1 MIDDLLERLHHY
13 FLNRPKRLVALGSA
27 VWNIALG
34 WFAVGL
40 FANVGIQAASIVSAT
55 ARGVSTPQMTI
66 SQLYPSLPTWWIP
79 ESAISFILLI
89 ATFGLGIWLTLA
101 GKKLDRFMKHYV

>member
-1 MIDDLLERLHHY
+1 MIDDLFESLHHY
-13 FLNRPKRLVALGSA
+13 FWSKPKRLVALGDA
-27 VWNIALG
+27 VRNIAFG
-34 WFAVGL
+34 WLAVGL
-40 FANVGIQAASIVSAT
+40 YANVGVQAASIVSTT
-55 ARGVSTPQMTI
+55 ARGVSTSQATI

-89 ATFGLGIWLTLA
+89 AAFGLGVGLALA